1 MTDSDHLQRFIF
13 EKSDIRG
20 IITTLETSYQQVIQG
35 HQYPPAIATLMGEL
49 LVAASLLS
57 TTLKFDGVITLQAR
71 GNGALSMIM
80 ADCTRHHNLR
90 GLAQFDS
97 SATYPEDASL
107 KDMLGEGN
115 LTLTIDPA
123 KGERYQG
130 IVPLDHQSLGAC
142 LEDYFERSEQLP
154 TRLWLSADRKR
165 AGGMLLQALPQ
176 QLNADTEQNHQQWEH
191 VVQLA
196 ETLTADEQL
205 NLPHK
210 DQLYRLFHQDEV
222 RLFEPNKLQFCC
234 SCSRERTIQAIRS
247 VGKTEILKIL
257 EETGEIRMDCHFC
270 RHSYVFDQAEI
281 NKVFS
286 DVPPILH

>member
-35 HQYPPAIATLMGEL
+35 HQYPPAIATLMGEM
-49 LVAASLLS
+49 LVAVSLLS

-80 ADCTRHHNLR
+80 ADCTRHNNLR
-90 GLAQFDS
+90 GLAQFDQ
-97 SATYPEDASL
+97 SASIPENASL
-107 KDMLGEGN
+107 KELLGEGN

-130 IVPLDHQSLGAC
+130 IVPLDHDSLAAC

-154 TRLWLSADRKR
+154 TRLWLSSAPNR
-165 AGGMLLQALPQ
+165 AGGLLLQALPQ
-176 QLNADTEQNHQQWEH
+176 QLNADAEQNRQQWEH

-196 ETLTADEQL
+196 ETLTTDEQL
-205 NLPHK
+205 NLTHK

-222 RLFEPNKLQFCC
+222 RLFEPTKLQFCC
-234 SCSRERTIQAIRS
+234 SCSRERTTQAIRS
-247 VGKTEILKIL
+247 VGKAEILKIL

-270 RHSYVFDQAEI
+270 RHSYVFDEAEI
-281 NKVFS
+281 DKVFS
-286 DVPPILH
+286 DQPPILH